1 MIRDEQEK
9 VFPKITDPDL
19 HKTLFGYPVR
29 KDPNQTES
37 KEPEQ
42 PEPKGDPELTEES
55 ELEVTCDRDDS
66 ETNDMQQNSTEYD
79 RTSANNRREKTACLD
94 IGCLA
99 GVDVSKMQNKH
110 PDIKIKELRC
120 KAKVQIFEEVQMN
133 ADTLEKFLLAK
144 VDKRI
149 QKLGIQ
155 YDSYKSYHTKNDI
168 SMPSEVRQKSAEIEM
183 RLKELKRRRGDLEL
197 GRVSNSELM
206 QDFERTGLTMVEFE
220 EKSSLDVFESRKSR
234 ARGSRRA
241 GAAKRSSW
249 YTHFVEEVKFKE
261 YIVALQALVERF
273 DSKFEKIGHVG
284 LVQRVSL
291 EFPIQNHVEALNQYI
306 GMFMYHNILD
316 EWSLEQLLRNTESP
330 LASARFLVEYFQMYT
345 RHYKE
350 SVKKFPGPNVIPDR
364 DYADRT
370 NEELLQMIE
379 EGERQTIKT
388 LYEHLQAR
396 IESSDN
402 SRKGKLLKVI
412 QKELTTGRFP
422 ENVVKMFE
430 SKMKDLREM
439 KDTDSEFS
447 ALKTVLEK
455 FLSRVLSVFL
465 ILGKVISKDIDIDR
479 YCAEI
484 LNTNH

>member
-29 KDPNQTES
+29 KDPSQS
-37 KEPEQ
+37 KAKAKAKEPEDSG
-42 PEPKGDPELTEES
+42 PMRDPEFTEDS
-55 ELEVTCDRDDS
+55 ELEVAYDRDDWDK
-66 ETNDMQQNSTEYD
+66 NDLRTED
-79 RTSANNRREKTACLD
+79 VGGGTASPHTSREKTACLD

-99 GVDVSKMQNKH
+99 GVDVSKMRDKH
-110 PDIKIKELRC
+110 PGIKIKELRC
-120 KAKVQIFEEVQMN
+120 KSKVQILEEVPMTP
-133 ADTLEKFLLAK
+133 ATLEKFLLGK

-155 YDSYKSYHTKNDI
+155 YDSYKSYHTKNDT
-168 SMPSEVRQKSAEIEM
+168 SMPVEVRQKSAEIEM
-183 RLKELKRRRGDLEL
+183 RLKELRKKRGDLEL

-206 QDFERTGLTMVEFE
+206 QEFERSGLTMVEFE

-234 ARGSRRA
+234 ARGSRRTS
-241 GAAKRSSW
+241 GPKRSSW

-306 GMFMYHNILD
+306 GMFMYQNILD
-316 EWSLEQLLRNTESP
+316 EWSLEQLLRNTDSP
-330 LASARFLVEYFQMYT
+330 LASARFLVEYFQLYT
-345 RHYKE
+345 KRYKE
-350 SVKKFPGPNVIPDR
+350 SMKKFPGPKVIPDR
-364 DYADRT
+364 DYADRS

-379 EGERQTIKT
+379 EEERQTIKT

-402 SRKGKLLKVI
+402 SRKGKLLKLI
-412 QKELTTGRFP
+412 QKELRTGRFP
-422 ENVVKMFE
+422 ENIVAMFE

-439 KDTDSEFS
+439 KDSDSEFS
-447 ALKTVLEK
+447 ALKMVLEN
-455 FLSRVLSVFL
+455 FLSKIFNVLYGWYGDV
-465 ILGKVISKDIDIDR
+465 
-479 YCAEI
+479 
-484 LNTNH
+484 